1 MGYLQTHPQ
10 RMRQLTLEPLLNG
23 SVFFSKSTLTDPVMM
38 AFYTTLHEQG
48 YDLYRTPFSDRWDIS
63 DHD

>member
-1 MGYLQTHPQ
+1 MGYLQEDTQ

-38 AFYTTLHEQG
+38 AFYTTLHDQG

>member
-1 MGYLQTHPQ
+1 
-10 RMRQLTLEPLLNG
+10 MRQLTLEPLLNG

-48 YDLYRTPFSDRWDIS
+48 YDLYRTPFSDRWSIS